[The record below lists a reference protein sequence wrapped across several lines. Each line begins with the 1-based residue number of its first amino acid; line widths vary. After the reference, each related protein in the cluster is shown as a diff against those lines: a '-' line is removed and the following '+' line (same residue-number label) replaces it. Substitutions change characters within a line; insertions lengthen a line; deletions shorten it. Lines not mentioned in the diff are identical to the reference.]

1 MSELKIET
9 ENGKTQYLP
18 GEPIAG
24 SIQWDFMDQPK
35 SVDLRL
41 IWYTRGKGTE
51 DVGIVDSVTFDSPAQ
66 YETRQ
71 FSFDPPPGPYSF
83 AGKLIALIWTL
94 EAVAR
99 PDDQCERLGI
109 TISPTGAEINIA
121 STQSDDDNS

>member
-24 SIQWDFMDQPK
+24 SIQWDFIEQPK

-83 AGKLIALIWTL
+83 SGRLIALIWTL
-94 EAVAR
+94 EAVAQ
-99 PDDQCERLGI
+99 PDDQCERLEI
-109 TISPTGAEINIA
+109 TISPTGEEINIA
-121 STQSDDDNS
+121 SA